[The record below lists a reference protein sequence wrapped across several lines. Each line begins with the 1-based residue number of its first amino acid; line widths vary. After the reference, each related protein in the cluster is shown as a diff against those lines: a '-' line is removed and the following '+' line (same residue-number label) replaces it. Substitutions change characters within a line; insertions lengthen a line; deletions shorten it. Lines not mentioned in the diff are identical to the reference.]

1 MENTNILAA
10 VSASGS
16 TLPALTFQSEQGQA
30 TWRSFSDPT
39 SEHFPLIQAKE
50 SGWMKADVFYKQLR
64 EWEAR
69 TTRNNECELET
80 CLMICDGHLM
90 LTMQE
95 LNLLEKPGL
104 LY

>member
-1 MENTNILAA
+1 
-10 VSASGS
+10 
-16 TLPALTFQSEQGQA
+16 
-30 TWRSFSDPT
+30 
-39 SEHFPLIQAKE
+39 
-50 SGWMKADVFYKQLR
+50 MKVDVFYKQLR